1 MPGLFSPNRLKA
13 ELTSLGGVAY
23 NDKYMVTI
31 GQPAG
36 FMLNPIANRR
46 LSILCE
52 NVTLPTKSLAT
63 FEKSIYGPVKAMPY
77 RMTFTEA
84 SMSFIMR
91 DGMKE
96 KKYFDAWQNKIV
108 DQKTGNLGFFDDYVC
123 DIIIQKFSRAAID
136 TSETPTYAVT
146 LIDAWPSI
154 VSEVQLSHSG
164 GTEAMKLPVT
174 FQFKKWKAVTG
185 AASFARPRKGTDTQD
200 EIIT

>member
-1 MPGLFSPNRLKA
+1 MSIFSPVQLR
-13 ELTSLGGVAY
+13 SLLDAQGGIAY
-23 NDKYMVTI
+23 NDKYMVTLNKPPAFEI
-31 GQPAG
+31 GGGQVMRQSLS
-36 FMLNPIANRR
+36 MLCDTA
-46 LSILCE
+46 
-52 NVTLPTKSLAT
+52 TLPTKSLAT

-91 DGMKE
+91 DQMNE

-108 DQKTGNLGFFDDYVC
+108 DQKSGNLGFFDDYVC
-123 DIIIQKFSRAAID
+123 DITIQKFSRAATD
-136 TSETPTYAVT
+136 SSGTPAYAIT

-174 FQFKKWKAVTG
+174 FQFKKWESDETTSGPSTG
-185 AASFARPRKGTDTQD
+185 AGGPPR
-200 EIIT
+200 

>member
-1 MPGLFSPNRLKA
+1 MPDFFSPNRLKA
-13 ELTSLGGVAY
+13 ELASLGGVAY

-63 FEKSIYGPVKAMPY
+63 YEKSIYGPVKAMPY

-84 SMSFIMR
+84 SMSFILTDSMI
-91 DGMKE
+91 E

-108 DQKTGNLGFFDDYVC
+108 DPKTGNLGFFDDYVA
-123 DIIIQKFSRAAID
+123 DITIKKFSRSAFNEGA
-136 TSETPTYAVT
+136 TPTYEVK
-146 LIDAWPSI
+146 LIQAWPSI
-154 VSEVQLSHSG
+154 VAEIQLSHSG

-174 FQFKKWKAVTG
+174 FQFKKWEAGQYNPNTG
-185 AASFARPRKGTDTQD
+185 PAGS
-200 EIIT
+200 

>member
-1 MPGLFSPNRLKA
+1 MPDFFSPNRLKA
-13 ELTSLGGVAY
+13 ELASLGGVAY

-84 SMSFIMR
+84 SMSFIMT
-91 DGMKE
+91 DSMEE
-96 KKYFDAWQNKIV
+96 KDYFDTWQNRIV
-108 DQKTGNLGFFDDYVC
+108 DQKTGNLGFFDDYVV
-123 DIIIQKFSRAAID
+123 DISIKKFGRNV
-136 TSETPTYAVT
+136 TSSDDDPTYEII

-154 VSEVQLSHSG
+154 VSEIQLSHSG

-174 FQFKKWKAVTG
+174 FQFKKWKAVSGT
-185 AASFARPRKGTDTQD
+185 ASFARPVTSTGAIGT
-200 EIIT
+200 